1 MTLTICWAS
10 SRVGAS
16 TSAWHCFTST
26 SRRCKIPTAKVAVF
40 PVPAGMGSGCQ
51 DGDGGTLYCDICAI
65 SLSLRWRVD
74 LNDRAIIVGTDEL
87 KAEQRKIDSHPV
99 RKLK

>member
-26 SRRCKIPTAKVAVF
+26 SRRCKIPTAKVAVL
-40 PVPAGMGSGCQ
+40 PVPAGERVG
-51 DGDGGTLYCDICAI
+51 GDG
-65 SLSLRWRVD
+65 V
-74 LNDRAIIVGTDEL
+74 
-87 KAEQRKIDSHPV
+87 V
-99 RKLK
+99 RRERE